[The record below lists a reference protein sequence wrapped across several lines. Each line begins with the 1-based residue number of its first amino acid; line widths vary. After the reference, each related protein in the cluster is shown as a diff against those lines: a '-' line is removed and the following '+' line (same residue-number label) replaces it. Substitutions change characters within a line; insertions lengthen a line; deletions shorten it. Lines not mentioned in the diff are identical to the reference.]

1 MMESNSIINPVWRL
15 KYESVKY
22 NYNNDNFL
30 IDAQGK
36 NKGKLWNQKHEMY
49 RENTKVLLSMC

>member
-15 KYESVKY
+15 KYESVEY
-22 NYNNDNFL
+22 NCTNDNLL

-36 NKGKLWNQKHEMY
+36 NKCKLWNQKHKMWG
-49 RENTKVLLSMC
+49 ENTKVLLNMC